1 MTGPACCWYF
11 GAENSL
17 VLLLFS
23 VYNTLSLQMT
33 FPRKAIGFIS
43 ILILSVQS
51 LLSWAAPAPKKQKK
65 PAREAKETANFSAID
80 LLVQEQVNDQAITG
94 EGLLVVHDGRIV
106 HHKAFGRRA
115 TSPRPEA
122 RPFDTLFSLAARA

>member
-1 MTGPACCWYF
+1 MGSACCWYF

-43 ILILSVQS
+43 ILILSFQS
-51 LLSWAAPAPKKQKK
+51 LSSGAAPAPKKQKK
-65 PAREAKETANFSAID
+65 PAHETKVTVNFSAVD
-80 LLVQEQVNDQAITG
+80 LLVQEQVNDPAITG
-94 EGLLVVHDGRIV
+94 AVLLVGQDGR
-106 HHKAFGRRA
+106 
-115 TSPRPEA
+115 
-122 RPFDTLFSLAARA
+122 

>member
-1 MTGPACCWYF
+1 MGQRAVGTF

-51 LLSWAAPAPKKQKK
+51 LLSGAALL
-65 PAREAKETANFSAID
+65 RRSRRNLRVETKETVNFSAVD
-80 LLVQEQVNDQAITG
+80 LLVQEAG
-94 EGLLVVHDGRIV
+94 E
-106 HHKAFGRRA
+106 
-115 TSPRPEA
+115 
-122 RPFDTLFSLAARA
+122 